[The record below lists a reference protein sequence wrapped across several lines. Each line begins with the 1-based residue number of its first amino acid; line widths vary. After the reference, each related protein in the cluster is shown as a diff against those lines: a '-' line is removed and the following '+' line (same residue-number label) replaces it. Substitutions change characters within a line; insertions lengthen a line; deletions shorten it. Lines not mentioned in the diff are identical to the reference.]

1 MKWIKPYE
9 YARKRI
15 DKSGDLLSKGRT
27 PKNTNIQELINIFN
41 NWRSSHAYPMHIIM
55 MTIKN
60 TAKDI
65 TDKAICFQRLKR
77 VSSILYKLERYTMK
91 LSQMQDIAG
100 CRVIMPDVEL
110 ARKMSKDFISRK
122 KKHKRVKKREINY
135 INSPKSDGYR
145 GIHLVYE
152 YYSTNNGARAY
163 NGKMIEIQIRS
174 RLQHS
179 WATAV
184 ETVDLFSRNKN
195 RMKFGGGDERWRR
208 FFKLM
213 SSAFAIEEDCPLVNG
228 TPQNKEEL
236 YLEIVNLSKE
246 LKVAG
251 KLNGWRYSLDYLKP
265 KEGKYFI
272 LILDTKRKQIKI
284 KSEKDDEKIS
294 KFLREYYS
302 LERKYKEDENYDV
315 VLVGS
320 ASVKSLRKGYPNYF
334 ADTEEFLNQLNKIEK
349 NFNSRA

>member
-1 MKWIKPYE
+1 MKWVKPENYT
-9 YARKRI
+9 RKKT
-15 DKSGDLLSKGRT
+15 DKSGDLLSKGKL
-27 PKNTNIQELINIFN
+27 PTNMDLQELINIFN
-41 NWRSSHAYPMHIIM
+41 NWRSSHAYPMHIMM

-60 TAKDI
+60 TARSI
-65 TDKAICFQRLKR
+65 TDNAICFQRLKR

-100 CRVIMPDVEL
+100 CRVIMPNVKL
-110 ARKMSKDFISRK
+110 TRKMREDFISRK
-122 KKHKRVKKREINY
+122 KKHKRVKKREMNY

-163 NGKMIEIQIRS
+163 NGKMVEIQIRS
-174 RLQHS
+174 GLQHS

-208 FFKLM
+208 FFKLI
-213 SSAFAIEEDCPLVNG
+213 SSAFAIEEGCPLVDG
-228 TPQNKEEL
+228 TPKNKEEL

-246 LKVAG
+246 LKVAK
-251 KLNGWRYSLDYLKP
+251 KLNGWRYSLRHMKI

-272 LILDTKRKQIKI
+272 LILNTKETTIQIQ
-284 KSEKDDEKIS
+284 SEKNAEKIS
-294 KFLREYYS
+294 NFQKEYY
-302 LERKYKEDENYDV
+302 
-315 VLVGS
+315 
-320 ASVKSLRKGYPNYF
+320 
-334 ADTEEFLNQLNKIEK
+334 
-349 NFNSRA
+349 